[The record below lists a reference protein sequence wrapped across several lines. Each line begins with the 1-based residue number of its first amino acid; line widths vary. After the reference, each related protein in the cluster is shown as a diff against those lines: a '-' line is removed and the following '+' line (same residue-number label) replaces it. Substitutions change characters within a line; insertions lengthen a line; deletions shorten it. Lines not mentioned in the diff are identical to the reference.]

1 MKRLKIM
8 QDVVELPKDPLGMN
22 GLQDRLKEFCR
33 EQGLKVPQFWIIQ
46 PDGYY
51 MSYAVSLHL
60 NGNDRWEKFDAQVI
74 YLLRDLSDGKNRE
87 VEKRLLE
94 HIIEELGEPFVLTL
108 VAEPKQLSF
117 LNSLGLI
124 KMPVAWSDNNQMVYE
139 VFARGNLEMG
149 GFVNLM
155 ERVEYIGKEYVYTK

>member
-1 MKRLKIM
+1 M
-8 QDVVELPKDPLGMN
+8 QEDVELPKDPFGMVE
-22 GLQDRLKEFCR
+22 LQDRLKAFCR
-33 EQGLKVPQFWIIQ
+33 EQGLETPKFWIIQ

-60 NGNDRWEKFDAQVI
+60 NGNDRWEKFDAKVI
-74 YLLRDLSDGKNRE
+74 YLLKDLSDCENRE
-87 VEKRLLE
+87 IEKRLLE

-108 VAEPKQLSF
+108 VVEPKQHGF

-124 KMPVAWSDNNQMVYE
+124 KMPVTWSDKKQKVYE
-139 VFARGNLEMG
+139 VFAKGYLEMG

-155 ERVEYIGKEYVYTK
+155 ERMEYIGKEYVYTK